1 MGIDK
6 KEATVIRKVIFS
18 FLVFTLIVWA
28 ETAPKEI
35 DFKEAKRIYNAG
47 SGLFIDAREIK
58 FYKKGTILGALN
70 MPLHRFRRL
79 KRLLPVKKSS
89 KLILFCGGI
98 KCGKSSELA
107 KRIAA
112 EGYSHVMVYR
122 GGFPEW
128 SQKGQ
133 EVMLS
138 DIYCKEGHKS
148 TSPAVTIQGVTV
160 HLGSEEGMIDPIWFA
175 KQFKNGTL
183 PPALNLVDVRKASDY
198 RQGHLPG
205 ANSIVWDADNGVI
218 DTSKFPKDKLTLLY
232 CNTGILSSDAYD
244 SLDQETAKRVLFLNA
259 VVKCKK
265 DQCEIRPN
273 AH

>member
-1 MGIDK
+1 MK
-6 KEATVIRKVIFS
+6 KILII
-18 FLVFTLIVWA
+18 LLLWTLSLWA
-28 ETAPKEI
+28 QNSITEI
-35 DFKEAKRIYNAG
+35 DFTQAKRIYNAG
-47 SGLFIDAREIK
+47 SGLFIDAREMK

-70 MPLHRFRRL
+70 MPLQRFRRL

-89 KLILFCGGI
+89 KLVLFCGGI
-98 KCGKSSELA
+98 KCGKSSKLA
-107 KRIAA
+107 KLITA
-112 EGYSHVMVYR
+112 EGYNHVMVYR

-128 SQKGQ
+128 SEKGQ

-138 DIYCKEGHKS
+138 DRYCQEGRKS
-148 TSPAVTIQGVTV
+148 TSSAVTIQGVTV
-160 HLGSEEGMIDPIWFA
+160 HLGSEEGMIDPVWFA

-183 PPALNLVDVRKASDY
+183 PPALHLVDVRKTSDY
-198 RQGHLPG
+198 HEGHLPG
-205 ANSIVWDADNGVI
+205 ADSIIWDADNGVI

-244 SLDQETAKRVLFLNA
+244 SLDEETAKRVLFLNA